1 MRHVA
6 ALLLAGMATLPVGP
20 SASNSTAIR
29 PVEDPKALSLSF
41 GVYQSDKAT
50 VMYRSFTPV
59 LEALMASMESRL
71 GHPVDI
77 KLTIFKSYEDG
88 IESLANGDVDFVRF
102 GPASYITTKARQPG
116 IELIAM
122 ETESGDKR
130 FKGLVVV
137 PKESPIRT
145 LADLRGKRFAFG
157 DPNSTIGRYLVQAEL
172 VKAGITG
179 KDLKDYQY
187 LGRHDTVVKAVEI
200 GDFDAGSVMQQT
212 FEKANAKG
220 TLRVLASFDNVTK
233 PWVARKGM
241 EKSTLDAIQAGLY
254 SLKDPAAFKELKIS
268 GFVPTSDDEYR
279 LVREGMKLAE
289 GFESPRGGN

>member
-1 MRHVA
+1 MSHLT
-6 ALLLAGMATLPVGP
+6 ALLLAGVAALPARKP
-20 SASNSTAIR
+20 A
-29 PVEDPKALSLSF
+29 VEDPKPMSLSF

-59 LEALMASMESRL
+59 LEALTASMESAL
-71 GHPVDI
+71 GRPVDI
-77 KLTIFKSYEDG
+77 KLTIFQSYEDG
-88 IESLANGDVDFVRF
+88 IESLARGEVDFVRF
-102 GPASYITTKARQPG
+102 GPASYITAKARQSD

-130 FKGLVVV
+130 FKGLIIVQ
-137 PKESPIRT
+137 KESPIRT
-145 LADLRGKRFAFG
+145 IADLRGKRFAFG

-172 VKAGITG
+172 IKAGITG
-179 KDLKDYQY
+179 KDLKDFQY

-233 PWVARKGM
+233 PWVARKGL
-241 EKSTLDAIQAGLY
+241 ERSTFEAIQAGLFA
-254 SLKDPAAFKELKIS
+254 LKDPGVLKELKIT

-279 LVREGMKLAE
+279 LVREGMRLAE
-289 GFESPRGGN
+289 EFDNPRGGN

>member
-1 MRHVA
+1 MSHLT
-6 ALLLAGMATLPVGP
+6 ALLLAGVAALPARKP
-20 SASNSTAIR
+20 A
-29 PVEDPKALSLSF
+29 VEDPKPMSLSF

-50 VMYRSFTPV
+50 VMYRSLTPV
-59 LEALMASMESRL
+59 LEALTASMESAL
-71 GHPVDI
+71 GRPVDI
-77 KLTIFKSYEDG
+77 KLTIFQSYEDG
-88 IESLANGDVDFVRF
+88 IESLARGQVDFVRF
-102 GPASYITTKARQPG
+102 GPASYITAKARQSD

-130 FKGLVVV
+130 FKGLIIVQ
-137 PKESPIRT
+137 KESPIRT
-145 LADLRGKRFAFG
+145 IADLRGKRFAFG

-172 VKAGITG
+172 IKAGITG
-179 KDLKDYQY
+179 KDLKEFQY
-187 LGRHDTVVKAVEI
+187 LSRHDTVVKAVEI

-233 PWVARKGM
+233 PWVARKGL
-241 EKSTLDAIQAGLY
+241 ERSTFEAIQAGLFA
-254 SLKDPAAFKELKIS
+254 LKDPGVLKELKIT

-289 GFESPRGGN
+289 EFDNPRGGN

>member
-1 MRHVA
+1 MSHLT
-6 ALLLAGMATLPVGP
+6 ALLLAGVAALPAP
-20 SASNSTAIR
+20 KPA
-29 PVEDPKALSLSF
+29 VEDPKPMSLSF

-59 LEALMASMESRL
+59 LEALTASMESAL
-71 GHPVDI
+71 GRPVDI
-77 KLTIFKSYEDG
+77 KLTIFQSYEDG
-88 IESLANGDVDFVRF
+88 IESLARGEVDFVRF
-102 GPASYITTKARQPG
+102 GPASYITAKARQAD

-130 FKGLVVV
+130 FKGLIIVQ
-137 PKESPIRT
+137 KESPIRT
-145 LADLRGKRFAFG
+145 IADLRGKRFAFG

-172 VKAGITG
+172 IKAGITG
-179 KDLKDYQY
+179 KDLKDFQY

-233 PWVARKGM
+233 PWVARKGL
-241 EKSTLDAIQAGLY
+241 ERSTFEAIQAGLFA
-254 SLKDPAAFKELKIS
+254 LKDPAVLKELKIT

-279 LVREGMKLAE
+279 LVREGMRLAE
-289 GFESPRGGN
+289 EFDNPRGGN

>member
-1 MRHVA
+1 MSHLT
-6 ALLLAGMATLPVGP
+6 ALLLAGVAALPARKP
-20 SASNSTAIR
+20 A
-29 PVEDPKALSLSF
+29 VEDPKPMSLSF

-59 LEALMASMESRL
+59 LEALTASMESAL
-71 GHPVDI
+71 GRPVDI
-77 KLTIFKSYEDG
+77 KLTIFQSYEDG
-88 IESLANGDVDFVRF
+88 IESLARGEVDFVRF
-102 GPASYITTKARQPG
+102 GPASYITAKARQSD

-130 FKGLVVV
+130 FKGLIIVQ
-137 PKESPIRT
+137 KESPIRT
-145 LADLRGKRFAFG
+145 IADLRGKRFAFG

-172 VKAGITG
+172 IKAGITG
-179 KDLKDYQY
+179 KDLKDFQY

-233 PWVARKGM
+233 PWVARKGL
-241 EKSTLDAIQAGLY
+241 ERSTFEAIQAGLFA
-254 SLKDPAAFKELKIS
+254 LKDPAVLKELKIT

-289 GFESPRGGN
+289 EFDNPRGGN

>member
-1 MRHVA
+1 MSHLS
-6 ALLLAGMATLPVGP
+6 ALLLAGVAALPARKP
-20 SASNSTAIR
+20 A
-29 PVEDPKALSLSF
+29 VEDPKPMSLSF

-59 LEALMASMESRL
+59 LEALTAPMEKAL
-71 GHPVDI
+71 GRPVDI
-77 KLTIFKSYEDG
+77 KLTIFQSYEDG
-88 IESLANGDVDFVRF
+88 IESLARGQVDFVRF
-102 GPASYITTKARQPG
+102 GPASYITAKARQSD

-130 FKGLVVV
+130 FKGLIIVQ
-137 PKESPIRT
+137 KESPIRT
-145 LADLRGKRFAFG
+145 IADLRGKRFAFG

-172 VKAGITG
+172 IKAGITG
-179 KDLKDYQY
+179 KDLKDFQY

-233 PWVARKGM
+233 PWVARKGL
-241 EKSTLDAIQAGLY
+241 ERSTFEAIQAGLFA
-254 SLKDPAAFKELKIS
+254 LKDPAVLKELKIT

-279 LVREGMKLAE
+279 LVREGMRLAE
-289 GFESPRGGN
+289 EFDNPRGGN

>member
-1 MRHVA
+1 MSHLT
-6 ALLLAGMATLPVGP
+6 ALLLAGVAALPARKP
-20 SASNSTAIR
+20 A
-29 PVEDPKALSLSF
+29 VEDPKPMSLSF

-59 LEALMASMESRL
+59 LEALTASMESAL
-71 GHPVDI
+71 GRPVDI
-77 KLTIFKSYEDG
+77 KLTIFQSYEDG
-88 IESLANGDVDFVRF
+88 IESLARGEVDFVRF

-130 FKGLVVV
+130 FKGLIIVQ
-137 PKESPIRT
+137 KESPIRT
-145 LADLRGKRFAFG
+145 IADLRGKRFAFG

-172 VKAGITG
+172 IKAGITG
-179 KDLKDYQY
+179 KDLKDFQY

-220 TLRVLASFDNVTK
+220 TLRVLASFENVTK
-233 PWVARKGM
+233 PWVARKGL
-241 EKSTLDAIQAGLY
+241 ETSTFDAIRAGLY
-254 SLKDPAAFKELKIS
+254 SLKDPAVLKELKIT
-268 GFVPTSDDEYR
+268 GFVPTSDEEYA

-289 GFESPRGGN
+289 EFDNPRGGN